1 MYAVGGA
8 GPADTVGVCA
18 RKAGACATTA
28 RGAKPV
34 NAELLPALDAFFA
47 LPPPS

>member
-8 GPADTVGVCA
+8 GPADTVGVCV
-18 RKAGACATTA
+18 RNVGACAATA

-34 NAELLPALDAFFA
+34 NAALFLALDAFFA
-47 LPPPS
+47 LPPS